1 MDLTADEYKELAA
14 LSHAPD
20 VDEATRAEARAAVD
34 AYDNEQKV
42 LDQLDPQY
50 PLMPQALAM
59 APASTDPKGDEAASQ
74 SWLRSGGK
82 DASGTVFVYEP
93 PLALAKKDLLEHPEI
108 MRAIYPDY
116 QGSPE
121 ELAKELDTY
130 GEKGVTYQAYAD
142 KKWKETADAAA
153 NAGKTAYRY
162 SQAPW
167 LHSGSGMSAIKSLG
181 LKALGSV
188 KPASE
193 GINSFVM
200 GVDDTALFG
209 AGRAAQETA
218 NPEVQEPNAFLGVDS
233 SGGMPTESAKEHN
246 ADTVEAHPVMY
257 ALGQGVGLLAP
268 WSATNKA
275 YSIATGGEALAGRLG
290 GKLAA
295 RTATS
300 GAAAALAGAGVQAG
314 REAVQ
319 GVAQMAQGGPAP
331 DLAEAGG
338 RVVEAGMDPL
348 NIGLGAGGEVISSL
362 AGKGTEWFRNGTRY
376 GGAPGRFEQ
385 TGGRFELGKGPAP
398 PAQTQEAIDAARK
411 LDVAPVDV
419 MAKEIA
425 PKVAAEQK
433 LAVEEVT
440 KRVGEENA
448 AYHATNEG
456 QMLLPATKTQETAL
470 KLLRKHYAPVEGGQL
485 KPIGDPAAVR
495 KTRALFNNE
504 VQSVSLNPTEGAI
517 ALTPDQAEA
526 FLNSEWGGKLIGST
540 QKKGPKG
547 GPSSP
552 FEKASDLPP
561 EVSVN
566 APPKGVGT
574 NEPPMAELR
583 GIGPSLVINE
593 PLRTRGAYAIQGQPP
608 KVVEGSNTPMTP
620 PKGDASPARATERPK
635 AISETAEDVRTAGTV
650 PPKGKA
656 KKAAG
661 VVQGKAD
668 RDVTP
673 TVHIKEEFGEARNE
687 YGEAMAP
694 FRDAQKADN
703 ARAAKLSD
711 EPGMNPDRHIQA
723 EETKVPK
730 DLQVSLDVFRTA
742 KEPLTKHQLQE
753 ILGKWGS
760 PEYEVE
766 QLAKRGLIRM
776 VKSTPGGKY
785 SVDSRWELVPGAA
798 VLAASAAGAV
808 SGDDNKGVSAAGA
821 GVVGL
826 AQALK
831 RRGVE
836 KVYVSPRR
844 YNSAQHEQLKE
855 TLQRLGSDPSNP
867 AAREAKEL
875 YIATLKDRDA
885 RPRNGVPGG
894 WSAHQAEHAQQIE
907 AVKAR
912 AELAAPGGDAF
923 PSLVKYAQQR
933 PGQMPFDEAM
943 RAAADRAGVRPNIER
958 IRNLDP
964 LKTLQ
969 SEMSMGHPGQG
980 GRMVPQTAIGALS
993 RVGDAGMMR
1002 FGYPALKAL
1011 EVSPSIR
1018 GGRAGRAAVLSKDEK
1033 KKKEARK

>member
-385 TGGRFELGKGPAP
+385 TGGRFELGKGPVP

-470 KLLRKHYAPVEGGQL
+470 KLLRKHYAPVEGGTL
-485 KPIGDPAAVR
+485 KPIADPAAAR

-504 VQSVSLNPTEGAI
+504 IQSVSTKPQEGAI
-517 ALTPDQAEA
+517 EMTVDEADA
-526 FLNSEWGGKLIGST
+526 FLNSDWKSKLV
-540 QKKGPKG
+540 
-547 GPSSP
+547 PS
-552 FEKASDLPP
+552 EKPP
-561 EVSVN
+561 TPA
-566 APPKGVGT
+566 APTKPNNIT
-574 NEPPMAELR
+574 D
-583 GIGPSLVINE
+583 
-593 PLRTRGAYAIQGQPP
+593 QQ
-608 KVVEGSNTPMTP
+608 
-620 PKGDASPARATERPK
+620 RPK
-635 AISETAEDVRTAGTV
+635 AEEPNVRTAGTI

-656 KKAAG
+656 KRPDG
-661 VVQGKAD
+661 EVQAKPE

-673 TVHIKEEFGEARNE
+673 TKFYPNSNKARNE

-694 FRDAQKADN
+694 YREAQQADN
-703 ARAAKLSD
+703 ARASKLAD
-711 EPGMNPDRHIQA
+711 EPGMNPDRHVPA
-723 EETKVPK
+723 EAPKVPK
-730 DLQVSLDVFRTA
+730 ELQSSLEAFRSA
-742 KEPLTKHQLQE
+742 KEPITKHQLQE
-753 ILGKWGS
+753 IIGKWGS

-766 QLAKRGLIRM
+766 QLAKMGLIRM

-798 VLAASAAGAV
+798 VLGAAAAGAA
-808 SGDDNKGVSAAGA
+808 SGDDNKEASAAGA
-821 GVVGL
+821 GVVAL

-836 KVYVSPRR
+836 KVYVTPRR
-844 YNSAQHEQLKE
+844 YNSKQHEQLKE
-855 TLQRLGSDPSNP
+855 TLQRLSTDPSSP

-907 AVKAR
+907 AVKSR